1 MQCVLYFSRFLE
13 LHPLLRFP
21 NLEFISFPSLLPKP
35 LKESHFPD
43 GVHLDPIANKHLAN
57 RLSQLVTKNVKF
69 PPALTDGSV
78 KFTEWLAGLKNTPI
92 KTAVSPSSP
101 PPTVTVTPSSP
112 LSVNMDLDLGKEEV
126 TDISYDLQLLQMD
139 DDLLDYEP

>member
-1 MQCVLYFSRFLE
+1 MTQGTTVGSYS
-13 LHPLLRFP
+13 HYV
-21 NLEFISFPSLLPKP
+21 NSSF
-35 LKESHFPD
+35 
-43 GVHLDPIANKHLAN
+43 
-57 RLSQLVTKNVKF
+57 
-69 PPALTDGSV
+69 
-78 KFTEWLAGLKNTPI
+78 KNTPI

-112 LSVNMDLDLGKEEV
+112 LSVNMDLDLGKEDV